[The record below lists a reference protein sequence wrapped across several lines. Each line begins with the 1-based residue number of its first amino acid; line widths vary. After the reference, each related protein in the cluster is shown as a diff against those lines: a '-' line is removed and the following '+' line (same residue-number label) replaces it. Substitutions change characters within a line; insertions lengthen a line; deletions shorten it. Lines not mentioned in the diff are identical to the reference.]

1 MGNVRQSGNRW
12 ARGDGVAKTLPPE
25 PPQTT
30 PARPTDT
37 PELPRDVE
45 FDLTS
50 VPIVTW
56 SYDPSTDD
64 LRWSAPVEELFG
76 VDPGTTGFT
85 MDVMAEEELASAP
98 AGRAARSS
106 IPAGGGHGDRGRRP
120 PRRHPQAGAGSDP
133 GRHAPA
139 EFDLRT
145 VITSPDGVTHKLI
158 VRASPSSTGGR
169 LMADR
174 ADLGEHSYLGAVV
187 DVTEHVYVERELH
200 DVVDRY
206 RLLTEVSAPMSWSC
220 TRTAAWSTGTV
231 PRSAWSRRARWRSTT
246 DGRSPTSSTRATSVR
261 CARALASSPRTASS
275 SSTARSA
282 SSPWTGHDGR
292 WRSPASAPAGP
303 AQPAFQVIMRDISE
317 RRAAEARDRY
327 RASLVA
333 HVSDAHHRYRRDGK
347 IESWNE
353 AAQAIYGWTEEEVL
367 GQSIAAVVTANR
379 TDSAAVLERGQRSHR
394 PQGRLRGRGPWSP
407 STP

>member
-85 MDVMAEEELASAP
+85 MDVMPEEELASAP
-98 AGRAARSS
+98 AGRAA
-106 IPAGGGHGDRGRRP
+106 GRRSQRGVATATEVVDLP
-120 PRRHPQAGAGSDP
+120 GAILKPVLAPIRAGAP
-133 GRHAPA
+133 PA
-139 EFDLRT
+139 EYDLRT

-174 ADLGEHSYLGAVV
+174 ADLGEHSTSVPSS
-187 DVTEHVYVERELH
+187 TSPS
-200 DVVDRY
+200 
-206 RLLTEVSAPMSWSC
+206 TSMSNASC
-220 TRTAAWSTGTV
+220 T
-231 PRSAWSRRARWRSTT
+231 
-246 DGRSPTSSTRATSVR
+246 TSST
-261 CARALASSPRTASS
+261 AS
-275 SSTARSA
+275 
-282 SSPWTGHDGR
+282 GC
-292 WRSPASAPAGP
+292 
-303 AQPAFQVIMRDISE
+303 
-317 RRAAEARDRY
+317 
-327 RASLVA
+327 
-333 HVSDAHHRYRRDGK
+333 
-347 IESWNE
+347 
-353 AAQAIYGWTEEEVL
+353 
-367 GQSIAAVVTANR
+367 
-379 TDSAAVLERGQRSHR
+379 
-394 PQGRLRGRGPWSP
+394 
-407 STP
+407 